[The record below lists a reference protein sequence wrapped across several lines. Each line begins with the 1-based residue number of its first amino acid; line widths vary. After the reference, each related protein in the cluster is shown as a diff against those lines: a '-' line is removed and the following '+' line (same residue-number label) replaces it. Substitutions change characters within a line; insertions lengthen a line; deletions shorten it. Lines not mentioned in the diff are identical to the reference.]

1 MQYGKPMLVQLSSWR
16 CFREFIHVVFA
27 YFCVL
32 FINLRINAK
41 LNKYVIQPMKR
52 KSLLII
58 VLLTAFLNANR
69 LYAQFKQT
77 IPNQA
82 ILLQNAGNLVPIQ
95 RLDKV
100 KIAVVAPSLSKY
112 GAFVDMVGRYAD
124 AEAFDFTH
132 YDEQTKYYN
141 TIIVAGTDDDLRSD
155 LLLKVKQS
163 IVNKKQVILVRFG
176 KETAGRAW
184 AGDFA
189 GARLSEIRYPALDKQ
204 AQQYAAMSVFGGMAM
219 TEGKLKTRQ
228 VRIQYTDAVGSGVDL
243 VKMTKKID
251 AIALEAIQ
259 QRATPGM
266 VVMAVKNG
274 QVIFEKAYGS
284 HTYANTQATKIDD
297 IFDLASLS
305 KIAGTTPVVMHL
317 EEKGTINLDSTM
329 GHYLGQAKLSNKKD
343 ITLRSVLLH
352 EAGFTPF
359 IPFYKDL
366 KSGDLQRFKDAR
378 HGVTVADSAYLLN
391 NYYRDVMW
399 PTMLKSAVK
408 PPGNYVYSDI
418 SMYVMKE
425 IAEHETAEP
434 MNQYVQELLYRP
446 IGMTTAGYNPRERF
460 PKGRMVPTEN
470 DTSFR
475 KVLLQGYVHDQGAA
489 MAGGVAGHAGL
500 FSSANDLAI
509 YGQLLLN
516 RGEYG
521 GVRYFRPETVDLFT
535 SKQSSSSRRG
545 LGFDRYDPDTKKAYP
560 SRLAN
565 PSVYGHTGYT
575 GTCIWIDPKN
585 QLIYI
590 FLSNRV
596 HPQVS
601 NKLYDLNIRSR
612 IQDAIYESIQQAK

>member
-1 MQYGKPMLVQLSSWR
+1 MVRTIRSEKLSS
-16 CFREFIHVVFA
+16 FIF
-27 YFCVL
+27 L
-32 FINLRINAK
+32 
-41 LNKYVIQPMKR
+41 
-52 KSLLII
+52 SLLFYSS
-58 VLLTAFLNANR
+58 LLFG
-69 LYAQFKQT
+69 QFKQT
-77 IPNQA
+77 VANQA
-82 ILLQNAGNLVPIQ
+82 ILLKNAEDIIPITHLDQ
-95 RLDKV
+95 R
-100 KIAVVAPSLSKY
+100 KIAVVTPSLSPY
-112 GAFVDMVGRYAD
+112 RPFVDMLDRYAEI
-124 AEAFDFTH
+124 EAFDFKQ
-132 YDEQTKYYN
+132 YDEQTKYFN

-155 LLLKVKQS
+155 LLLKVRQS
-163 IVNKKQVILVRFG
+163 IVNKKQVVLVRFG
-176 KETAGRAW
+176 KDGGGRVW
-184 AGDFA
+184 ADNLID
-189 GARLSEIRYPALDKQ
+189 ARFSEIRYPAFDKQ
-204 AQQYAAMSVFGGMAM
+204 AQEFAAMSVFGGLAI
-219 TEGKLKTRQ
+219 TEGALKTAQ
-228 VRIQYTDAVGSGVDL
+228 VRIQYTDGWGSGLDKVNM
-243 VKMTKKID
+243 VKKID
-251 AIALEAIQ
+251 AIATEAIQ
-259 QRATPGM
+259 QHAAPGM

-284 HTYANTQATKIDD
+284 HTYANKRATRTNDV
-297 IFDLASLS
+297 FDLASIS
-305 KIAGTTPVVMHL
+305 KIVGTTPVVMHL
-317 EEKGTINLDSTM
+317 QEEATIRLDSTM

-359 IPFYKDL
+359 IPFYKKL
-366 KSGDLQRFKDAR
+366 KPGDLQRTRDAT
-378 HGVTVADSAYLLN
+378 HEVTVADSAYLLN

-399 PTMLKSAVK
+399 PEMLKSAVK

-425 IAEHETAEP
+425 IVEHETAEP
-434 MNQYVQELLYRP
+434 IDQYVQKFLYRP
-446 IGMTTAGYNPRERF
+446 IGMKTAGYNPRNRF
-460 PKGRMVPTEN
+460 PKTRMVPTEH

-509 YGQLLLN
+509 YGQMLLN

-521 GVRYFRPETVDLFT
+521 GIRYFRPETVDLFT
-535 SKQSSSSRRG
+535 SNQSAHSRRG
-545 LGFDRYDPDTKKAYP
+545 LGFDRFDPDRKKAYP
-560 SRLAN
+560 SKLAN

-612 IQDAIYESIQQAK
+612 IQDAIYESIQSAQ